1 MVTSPTSEKISR
13 KEAKVS
19 GSCQFSTRLP
29 PEEGKYGFLVSVS
42 PGGQTFMTEDKQFI
56 VGNYV
61 SLCSSSLINFPF
73 EYKERQVL

>member
-1 MVTSPTSEKISR
+1 MVTSPTSERITK
-13 KEAKVS
+13 KEVKVS

-29 PEEGKYGFLVSVS
+29 SEEGKYGFLVSVS

-61 SLCSSSLINFPF
+61 SLFSSSLINFPF
-73 EYKERQVL
+73 KYKESQVH

>member
-19 GSCQFSTRLP
+19 GTCHFSTRLP
-29 PEEGKYGFLVSVS
+29 SEEGKYGFLVSVS
-42 PGGQTFMTEDKQFI
+42 PGGQTFMTEDKKFT

-61 SLCSSSLINFPF
+61 LFSSSSLIYFPF
-73 EYKERQVL
+73 KYKERQVL